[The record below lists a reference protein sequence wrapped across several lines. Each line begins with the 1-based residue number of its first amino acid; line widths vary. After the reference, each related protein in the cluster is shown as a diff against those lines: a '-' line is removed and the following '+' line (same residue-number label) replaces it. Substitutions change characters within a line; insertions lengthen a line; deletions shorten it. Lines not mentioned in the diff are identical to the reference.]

1 MKKMILLGAL
11 MTLCTAAVG
20 HAQESRQDASI
31 SLFGVYAPPVYGLTI
46 HPVTTTSTGGFLA
59 SYRYMLTPRSAVEL
73 NYTFDQNSIKYFS
86 DEEPNTRVHS
96 REQELSAAYVYQRT
110 YKRYNPFVEGGIG
123 AVIFTPILDNGTTQ
137 IGTFKQSLQIG
148 GVFGAGVAYELSP
161 SFDIR
166 VEYRGFIGKAPTF
179 GNPGGFTATNRYYIL
194 ETPSIGVA
202 YHF

>member
-31 SLFGVYAPPVYGLTI
+31 SLFGVYAPAVYGLTI
-46 HPVTTTSTGGFLA
+46 HPMTTTMTGGFLA
-59 SYRYMLTPRSAVEL
+59 SYRYMLTPRSSVEL
-73 NYTFDQNSIKYFS
+73 NYTFDQNSIKYHS
-86 DEEPNTRVHS
+86 AEQPNTRVNS

-110 YKRYNPFVEGGIG
+110 YHRYNPFVEGGVG
-123 AVIFTPILDNGTTQ
+123 AEIFTPILNNGTTQ
-137 IGTFKQSLQIG
+137 LSYKGSTQIG
-148 GVFGAGVAYELSP
+148 GLFGAGVAYELSP

-166 VEYRGFIGKAPTF
+166 AEYRGFMMKAPTF
-179 GNPGGFTATNRYYIL
+179 GDPGGYTQTNRYYIMM
-194 ETPSIGVA
+194 TPSIGVA

>member
-31 SLFGVYAPPVYGLTI
+31 SLFGVYAPPVYGLDI
-46 HPVTTTSTGGFLA
+46 HPMTTTSTGGFLA
-59 SYRYMLTPRSAVEL
+59 SYRYMLTPRSSVEL
-73 NYTFDQNSIKYFS
+73 NYGFFQNSIKYNAIA
-86 DEEPNTRVHS
+86 EPFTRINA
-96 REQELSAAYVYQRT
+96 RGQEISAAYVYQRT
-110 YKRYNPFVEGGIG
+110 YKRYNPFVEGGVG
-123 AVIFTPILDNGTTQ
+123 AELFTPILDNGTTQ
-137 IGTFKQSLQIG
+137 LSFKGSTQIG
-148 GVFGAGVAYELSP
+148 GLFGAGIAYELSP

-166 VEYRGFIGKAPTF
+166 AEYRGFMMKAPTF
-179 GNPGGFTATNRYYIL
+179 GDPGGLTLTNRYYIL

>member
-31 SLFGVYAPPVYGLTI
+31 SLFGVYAPPVYGLDI
-46 HPVTTTSTGGFLA
+46 HPMTTTSTGGFLA
-59 SYRYMLTPRSAVEL
+59 SYRYMLTPRSSVEL
-73 NYTFDQNSIKYFS
+73 NYGFFQNSIKYNAIA
-86 DEEPNTRVHS
+86 EPFTRINA
-96 REQELSAAYVYQRT
+96 RGQEISAAYVYQRT

-123 AVIFTPILDNGTTQ
+123 AELFTPILDNGTTQ
-137 IGTFKQSLQIG
+137 LSFKGSTQIG
-148 GVFGAGVAYELSP
+148 GLFGAGIAYELSP

-166 VEYRGFIGKAPTF
+166 AEYRGFMMKAPTF
-179 GNPGGFTATNRYYIL
+179 GDPGGLTLTNRYYIL

>member
-31 SLFGVYAPPVYGLTI
+31 SLFGVYAPPVYGLDI
-46 HPVTTTSTGGFLA
+46 HPMTTTSTGGFLA
-59 SYRYMLTPRSAVEL
+59 SYRYMLTPRSSVEL
-73 NYTFDQNSIKYFS
+73 NYGFFQNSIKYNAIA
-86 DEEPNTRVHS
+86 EPFTRINA
-96 REQELSAAYVYQRT
+96 RGQEISAAYVYQRT
-110 YKRYNPFVEGGIG
+110 YKRYNPFVEGGVG
-123 AVIFTPILDNGTTQ
+123 AELFTPILDNGTTQ
-137 IGTFKQSLQIG
+137 LSFKGSTQIG
-148 GVFGAGVAYELSP
+148 GLFGAGIAYELSP

-166 VEYRGFIGKAPTF
+166 AEYRGFMMKAPTF
-179 GNPGGFTATNRYYIL
+179 GDPGGLTETNRYYIL